1 MRYKDLLKRLV
12 EHQKEVTEAIDAIHE
27 GQDLKVVAD
36 ALFVTLG
43 RTQAIVAKFDSEEQ
57 VG

>member
-1 MRYKDLLKRLV
+1 MRYQALLKRLV
-12 EHQKEVTEAIDAIHE
+12 EHQKEVTEVIDAIHE

-36 ALFVTLG
+36 ALFVTIG
-43 RTQAIVAKFDSEEQ
+43 RTQAILHKFDSEEQ